1 MTHSAIKNKS
11 FSFNS
16 DGSLNQFGL
25 KSIIQEISPK
35 LLRPAVKYTLM
46 IASEH
51 ATASDKLCIFKS
63 LQNIADECGISRDT
77 ARRHLQKLT
86 EMGILRKEFV
96 IDKETRKQKPCLYT
110 YSPLFIR
117 IAKGFRRY
125 ADKLKS
131 RRQLDFKSARTR
143 FNTLLER
150 LVFRAKSG
158 FTSLKNKI
166 FSKGYPPKSA
176 IKQGWQNT
184 TQEGGKTDHN
194 KVVINKINKYSA
206 GDTIEG
212 NAAGTVEK
220 SAMIHRNGKVRFMQD
235 IRDLFAAMSQR
246 KQSRKETNIKKSTL
260 EQNKIGKYKKRTE
273 NTASNTMQEAFNH
286 ARYEE
291 ANRQADQDWEE
302 RARIARQS
310 SPQKISEHLA
320 NLRALLNNAQAKKAG
335 K

>member
-158 FTSLKNKI
+158 FTSLKNKL
-166 FSKGYPPKSA
+166 FSKGYPPESA

-184 TQEGGKTDHN
+184 TQGGGKTDHN

-235 IRDLFAAMSQR
+235 IRDLFTAMSQR
-246 KQSRKETNIKKSTL
+246 KSSRKETNINKSTL
-260 EQNKIGKYKKRTE
+260 EQKKTEKYKKRTD

>member
-158 FTSLKNKI
+158 FTSLKNKL
-166 FSKGYPPKSA
+166 FSKGYPPESA

-184 TQEGGKTDHN
+184 TQGGGKTDHN

-235 IRDLFAAMSQR
+235 IRDLFTAMSQR
-246 KQSRKETNIKKSTL
+246 KSSRKETNINKSTL
-260 EQNKIGKYKKRTE
+260 EQKKTEKYKKRTD

-320 NLRALLNNAQAKKAG
+320 NLRALLNNAKAKKAG

>member
-158 FTSLKNKI
+158 FTSLKNKL

-184 TQEGGKTDHN
+184 TQGGGKTDHN

-235 IRDLFAAMSQR
+235 IRDLFTAMSHR
-246 KQSRKETNIKKSTL
+246 KSSRKETNINKSTL
-260 EQNKIGKYKKRTE
+260 EQKKTEKHKKRTD

>member
-1 MTHSAIKNKS
+1 M
-11 FSFNS
+11 
-16 DGSLNQFGL
+16 
-25 KSIIQEISPK
+25 
-35 LLRPAVKYTLM
+35 
-46 IASEH
+46 
-51 ATASDKLCIFKS
+51 
-63 LQNIADECGISRDT
+63 
-77 ARRHLQKLT
+77 
-86 EMGILRKEFV
+86 
-96 IDKETRKQKPCLYT
+96 IDKETGKQKPCLYT

-158 FTSLKNKI
+158 FTSLKNKL

-176 IKQGWQNT
+176 VKQGWQNT

-220 SAMIHRNGKVRFMQD
+220 SAIIHKNGKVRFMQD
-235 IRDLFAAMSQR
+235 IRDLFTAMSQR
-246 KQSRKETNIKKSTL
+246 KSSRKETNIKKSTL
-260 EQNKIGKYKKRTE
+260 EQSKTEKYKKRTD

>member
-96 IDKETRKQKPCLYT
+96 IDKETGKQKPCLYT

-158 FTSLKNKI
+158 FTSLKNKL

-176 IKQGWQNT
+176 VKQGWQNT

-220 SAMIHRNGKVRFMQD
+220 SAIIHKNGKVRFMQD
-235 IRDLFAAMSQR
+235 IRDLFTAMSQR
-246 KQSRKETNIKKSTL
+246 KSLRKETNIKKSTL
-260 EQNKIGKYKKRTE
+260 EQNKTEKYKKRTD
-273 NTASNTMQEAFNH
+273 NTASNAMQEAFNH

>member
-166 FSKGYPPKSA
+166 FSNGYPPKSA

-184 TQEGGKTDHN
+184 TQGGGKTDHN

-235 IRDLFAAMSQR
+235 IRDLFTAMSQR
-246 KQSRKETNIKKSTL
+246 KSSRKETNINKSTL
-260 EQNKIGKYKKRTE
+260 EQKKTEKYKKRTD

>member
-96 IDKETRKQKPCLYT
+96 IDKETGKQKPCLYT

-158 FTSLKNKI
+158 FTSLKNKL

-176 IKQGWQNT
+176 VKQGWQNT

-220 SAMIHRNGKVRFMQD
+220 SAIIHKNGKVRFMQD
-235 IRDLFAAMSQR
+235 ILDLFTAMSQR
-246 KQSRKETNIKKSTL
+246 KSSRKETNIKKSTL
-260 EQNKIGKYKKRTE
+260 EQNKTEKYKKRTD
-273 NTASNTMQEAFNH
+273 NTASNAMQEAFNH

>member
-96 IDKETRKQKPCLYT
+96 IDKETGKQKPCLYT

-158 FTSLKNKI
+158 LTSLKNKL

-176 IKQGWQNT
+176 VKQGWQNT

-220 SAMIHRNGKVRFMQD
+220 SAIIHRNGKVR
-235 IRDLFAAMSQR
+235 
-246 KQSRKETNIKKSTL
+246 
-260 EQNKIGKYKKRTE
+260 
-273 NTASNTMQEAFNH
+273 
-286 ARYEE
+286 
-291 ANRQADQDWEE
+291 
-302 RARIARQS
+302 
-310 SPQKISEHLA
+310 
-320 NLRALLNNAQAKKAG
+320 
-335 K
+335 